1 MELGKL
7 LMKLVKYMEQL
18 ISLILKNGL
27 KPLFIDHEI
36 DEISKKVTRSELI
49 ALFMLRQREQSTM
62 SQLASDMGLPS
73 STITNIKQRL
83 TRRGLIEHYR
93 DPNDQRVI
101 LISLTTDGKML
112 ANKVLE
118 TMNRVIQKVKEVL
131 TSEELEQLIVL
142 LLKVANAVQSNEQ
155 QEKKEQSTFN
165 RIEIKDE

>member
-1 MELGKL
+1 MD
-7 LMKLVKYMEQL
+7 QL

-27 KPLFIDHEI
+27 KPFFIDHEI

-62 SQLASDMGLPS
+62 SQLASDMGVPS

-83 TRRGLIEHYR
+83 TRRRLIEHHR

-112 ANKVLE
+112 ANKVIE
-118 TMNRVIQKVKEVL
+118 TMNRVIQKVKEAL

-142 LLKVANAVQSNEQ
+142 LLKVANAVQTSDT
-155 QEKKEQSTFN
+155 QEKKEHSTFKQIA
-165 RIEIKDE
+165 IEDV